1 MLAPFLLIAAIVMAE
16 QLAAPNWIV
25 RGFSVAGS
33 YVMYAGQILPSPLR
47 VSGFGEPFLYLI
59 LLASGLCAVCL
70 MTFAI
75 PAWSS
80 AKKFLGVFALFVLPG
95 MLTLLVFQA
104 ADEINRLGML
114 LAYTDAALS
123 F

>member
-59 LLASGLCAVCL
+59 LLASGLCAVCPIR
-70 MTFAI
+70 FGAS
-75 PAWSS
+75 WYSS
-80 AKKFLGVFALFVLPG
+80 
-95 MLTLLVFQA
+95 LTS
-104 ADEINRLGML
+104 
-114 LAYTDAALS
+114 T
-123 F
+123 